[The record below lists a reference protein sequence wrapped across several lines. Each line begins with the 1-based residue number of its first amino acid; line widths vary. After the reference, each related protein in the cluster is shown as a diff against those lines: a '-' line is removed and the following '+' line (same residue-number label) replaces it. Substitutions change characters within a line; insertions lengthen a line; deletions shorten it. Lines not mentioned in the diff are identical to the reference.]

1 MLSHT
6 MPHVRVLHAVTNNKF
21 HICKK
26 LTGKYYNFAKR
37 KGQRDS
43 PGDYKFS
50 FNVKNLKSMAIC
62 KCPAATALPNIPNF
76 TCAESFGQIQKVA
89 FQRLYKSTGE
99 KIHLPRRRVLGKK
112 RHGRRCYRQTTTQ
125 RLLFPRTFKH
135 QQQKRAHPVHLEEE
149 TKRWEVLRKL

>member
-1 MLSHT
+1 MLNHT

-50 FNVKNLKSMAIC
+50 FNVKKL
-62 KCPAATALPNIPNF
+62 
-76 TCAESFGQIQKVA
+76 
-89 FQRLYKSTGE
+89 RLW
-99 KIHLPRRRVLGKK
+99 
-112 RHGRRCYRQTTTQ
+112 
-125 RLLFPRTFKH
+125 LFVNAR
-135 QQQKRAHPVHLEEE
+135 QQQRCQ
-149 TKRWEVLRKL
+149 TFQTLRVPRVSDRFRK

>member
-43 PGDYKFS
+43 PEII
-50 FNVKNLKSMAIC
+50 NLVL
-62 KCPAATALPNIPNF
+62 TL
-76 TCAESFGQIQKVA
+76 
-89 FQRLYKSTGE
+89 
-99 KIHLPRRRVLGKK
+99 KI
-112 RHGRRCYRQTTTQ
+112 
-125 RLLFPRTFKH
+125 
-135 QQQKRAHPVHLEEE
+135 
-149 TKRWEVLRKL
+149 